1 MEFKRA
7 MCFVALGV
15 CALSLQGCGDSESS
29 SNGPYES
36 AMQPAKNSMNKDNF
50 ADLKKVQDE
59 FQKKGGCT
67 AFRAVDFKARS
78 QRSTEVAEAVLVKV
92 KASTSCSVKYGNNLK
107 NGMCEETMTWEAVD
121 IMLFTAEKLP
131 GFLTWKEEHKA
142 WWTEN
147 NPSFTAILKFYT
159 GPAIQVVQKAMP
171 EDATLETIDWEW
183 LKGELEKVNFA
194 ALNTLCPNTVLA
206 APQTARRLESDL
218 LV

>member
-1 MEFKRA
+1 M
-7 MCFVALGV
+7 
-15 CALSLQGCGDSESS
+15 D
-29 SNGPYES
+29 
-36 AMQPAKNSMNKDNF
+36 KDNF
-50 ADLKKVQDE
+50 ADLKKARED

-78 QRSTEVAEAVLVKV
+78 QRSTDVAEAVLVKI
-92 KASTSCSVKYGNNLK
+92 KAGSGCVESYGNNFK
-107 NGMCEETMTWEAVD
+107 NGMCEQEMTFEVVD

-142 WWTEN
+142 WWTES
-147 NPSFTAILKFYT
+147 NPLITSILKFYPA
-159 GPAIQVVQKAMP
+159 PAIQVVQKAIP

-183 LKGELEKVNFA
+183 LKGELEKVTVA

-218 LV
+218 